1 MFVGCKLS
9 ETFNMKL
16 SVNKKREAHW
26 VQRNRDR
33 SNDRYHKLVNENHF
47 ISHAESMLKHLSE
60 QHGLGVPIPDQK
72 FLEVNFPFGVITSII
87 EKYSQRDFVVG
98 KYCYTIFNNG
108 TIKINL
114 I

>member
-1 MFVGCKLS
+1 
-9 ETFNMKL
+9 MK
-16 SVNKKREAHW
+16 SKKSNTEPEW

-33 SNDRYHKLVNENHF
+33 SKSRYHKLVNENHF
-47 ISHAESMLKHLSE
+47 ISRAEQLLQYLSE
-60 QHGLGVPIPDQK
+60 LYGLDVALPEK
-72 FLEVNFPFGVITSII
+72 SFFEVDFPFGVITGFAK
-87 EKYSQRDFVVG
+87 KYSRCDYVVG